1 MATAPD
7 YYIVTIETDARP
19 YPWRWEL
26 RRHSRP
32 MGVVVGESG
41 FQSQTAANYAGQ
53 QALAKFLEALAKE
66 ERRTL

>member
-7 YYIVTIETDARP
+7 YYIVTLETEERP

-32 MGVVVGESG
+32 MGVRVTEGG
-41 FQSQTAANYAGQ
+41 YQSQTAAEYAGR
-53 QALAKFLEALAKE
+53 QALAKFLEALARE
-66 ERRTL
+66 ERR

>member
-7 YYIVTIETDARP
+7 YYIVTMETEERP

-32 MGVVVGESG
+32 MGVRVTEGG
-41 FQSQTAANYAGQ
+41 YQSQTAAEYAGR
-53 QALAKFLEALAKE
+53 QALAKFLEALARE
-66 ERRTL
+66 ERR

>member
-7 YYIVTIETDARP
+7 YYIVTLETDERP

-32 MGVVVGESG
+32 MGVRVTEGG
-41 FQSQTAANYAGQ
+41 YQSQTAAEYAGR
-53 QALAKFLEALAKE
+53 QALAKFLEALARE
-66 ERRTL
+66 ERR

>member
-7 YYIVTIETDARP
+7 YTIVTIETDERP

-32 MGVVVGESG
+32 MGVSIGEG
-41 FQSQTAANYAGQ
+41 GYQSQMAAEYAGR

-66 ERRTL
+66 ERRDA

>member
-7 YYIVTIETDARP
+7 YYIVTLETDERP

-32 MGVVVGESG
+32 MGVRVTEGG
-41 FQSQTAANYAGQ
+41 YQSQTAAEYAGR
-53 QALAKFLEALAKE
+53 QALAKFLEALARE
-66 ERRTL
+66 ERH